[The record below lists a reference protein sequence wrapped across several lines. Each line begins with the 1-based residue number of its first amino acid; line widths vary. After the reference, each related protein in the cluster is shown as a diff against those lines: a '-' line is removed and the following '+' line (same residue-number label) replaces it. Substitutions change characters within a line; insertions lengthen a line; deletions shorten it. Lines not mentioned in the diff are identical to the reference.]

1 MTPSQHE
8 IAGHWQKWA
17 ESSTFIHHVYC
28 NGSGPLPIRL
38 VTHTPKKCFKET
50 ATYSLSTSFPTL
62 TLLPLPPP
70 STHVMS
76 SVEKLMMVGMKF
88 SRIRILRMDFHSV
101 VGSPIN
107 RQILSMAIFTSRGGE
122 GRDRTSTRC
131 CFFIPLTAVH
141 QNKETLDSMWQNRP
155 VCAFYSYKFKRKY
168 TCISHRLHKEGWGT
182 TWDLSPLL
190 AQASPHPPAAT
201 SLLHNPVSSTAV

>member
-1 MTPSQHE
+1 MGRIQHIYTPCILQWVLFQLGWLH
-8 IAGHWQKWA
+8 
-17 ESSTFIHHVYC
+17 
-28 NGSGPLPIRL
+28 
-38 VTHTPKKCFKET
+38 THTHTKKVFQRDCYIQSEHMFPH
-50 ATYSLSTSFPTL
+50 SHPPLS
-62 TLLPLPPP
+62 LPPP

-107 RQILSMAIFTSRGGE
+107 RQILSMAILTSRGGE

-141 QNKETLDSMWQNRP
+141 KNKETLDSMCQNWY
-155 VCAFYSYKFKRKY
+155 VHFIA
-168 TCISHRLHKEGWGT
+168 TNLKEVYMYIT
-182 TWDLSPLL
+182 
-190 AQASPHPPAAT
+190 QA
-201 SLLHNPVSSTAV
+201 L